1 MQCPTR
7 CRNERSVLKNN
18 CAIRDNMVMTHLA
31 GYHDTKLCDS
41 PYGLVGAATEFSAR
55 SFCATR

>member
-31 GYHDTKLCDS
+31 GYHVLG
-41 PYGLVGAATEFSAR
+41 YATAP
-55 SFCATR
+55 TVW